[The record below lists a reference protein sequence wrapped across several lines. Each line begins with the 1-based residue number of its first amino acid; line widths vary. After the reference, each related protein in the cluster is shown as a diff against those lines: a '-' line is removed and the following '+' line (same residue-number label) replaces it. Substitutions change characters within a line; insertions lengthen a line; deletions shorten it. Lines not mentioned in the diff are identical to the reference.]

1 MIEDNEGDIR
11 LTEETLEES
20 KIANNLHVAYDGEEG
35 LDFLKKRGKYKD
47 AITPD
52 LILLD
57 LNLPKMDGRE
67 LLLLI
72 KKDEDINH
80 IPVVVLTSSKE
91 EEDILKSYK
100 RQANCFIQKPIEL
113 QDFQKIVKSIADF
126 WFSIV
131 KLPKNE

>member
-20 KIANNLHVAYDGEEG
+20 KIANNLQVAYDGEEG
-35 LDFLKKRGKYKD
+35 LDFLKKRGKYEG

-67 LLLLI
+67 LLSLI
-72 KKDEDINH
+72 K
-80 IPVVVLTSSKE
+80 VL
-91 EEDILKSYK
+91 Y
-100 RQANCFIQKPIEL
+100 F
-113 QDFQKIVKSIADF
+113 KI
-126 WFSIV
+126 
-131 KLPKNE
+131 